1 MPAARTTIAAIVPA
15 VIVLAAAVP
24 TVTAA
29 EREPQHAGARCIEI
43 ANPTARLACY
53 DQAFDRSTG
62 EGVVPAVAAG
72 SASVGGA
79 AAASS
84 AAAPSTAA
92 AAGTAAA
99 ASTAAAAGSA
109 ATPAGGSSD
118 AARALEEFGL
128 TETAKRKRDPEKAKE
143 TMPESIS
150 ASVAKVSFRP
160 TGEVVVTL
168 DNDQVWE
175 QAEIVTTKARVKAG
189 DVVTIRKASLGSYTM
204 VTASRMLSR
213 VRRVR

>member
-1 MPAARTTIAAIVPA
+1 MPAARTAITAVAAA
-15 VIVLAAAVP
+15 VVVLAAAVP
-24 TVTAA
+24 AVTAA
-29 EREPQHAGARCIEI
+29 EPQQQHAGARCVAIEDS
-43 ANPTARLACY
+43 AARLTCY
-53 DQAFDRSTG
+53 DQAFDR
-62 EGVVPAVAAG
+62 PAAREVAP
-72 SASVGGA
+72 A

-84 AAAPSTAA
+84 AAAGGAAAASNATAPSTTA

-99 ASTAAAAGSA
+99 VSTAASAGSA
-109 ATPAGGSSD
+109 ATPVGPSSD

-143 TMPESIS
+143 IMPESIS
-150 ASVAKVSFRP
+150 ASVASVSFRP
-160 TGEVVVTL
+160 TGEVVVAL

-204 VTASRMLSR
+204 VTSSRMLIR